1 MIVTGGSNETTES
14 ETQAVSHKE
23 GEWQLVKSPKTRRK
37 EAKEEKQMVDINSMT
52 LEEVAAVMK
61 IKRAERGIEI
71 ASKRKNQRTQVV
83 NNPPTKPAPERETKS
98 TKSLQSNCSTGE
110 NVNE

>member
-1 MIVTGGSNETTES
+1 M
-14 ETQAVSHKE
+14 
-23 GEWQLVKSPKTRRK
+23 KSPRTKRK

-71 ASKRKNQRTQVV
+71 APKKKNQRPQVV
-83 NNPPTKPAPERETKS
+83 NKPPTKPAPEGETDS
-98 TKSLQSNCSTGE
+98 TESLQSNCSNEE
-110 NVNE
+110 NIYE